1 MKSKPKS
8 PATYVCQRCKGDKG
22 TPKKFSAGNDMIPS
36 AVPKEL
42 QGLTQIEEMLISC
55 ALPIMKVY
63 VKPGGQHGYSGHC
76 INLPQKVSELAQSL
90 PRFPKNIPLIMVTM
104 NGKNNNF
111 KDVIVRKSKVEQAL
125 SWLMKNN
132 PHYDKIKFDS
142 DALNSLPTNGIPDDL
157 QTIETVAAEE
167 CIEHESSD
175 SEVDDTSCLI
185 KKRKQVVFYLKMKI
199 VNLKMMRFKMKLHR
213 RNLIGPLLNKI
224 H

>member
-1 MKSKPKS
+1 MQFTVYQCQTCLEAWPLKSKPKS
-8 PATYVCQRCKGDKG
+8 PATYVCRRCKGDKG
-22 TPKKFSAGNDMIPS
+22 TPKKFSVSNDMIPS

-104 NGKNNNF
+104 NGKNNF

-125 SWLMKNN
+125 FWLMK
-132 PHYDKIKFDS
+132 KQS
-142 DALNSLPTNGIPDDL
+142 SL
-157 QTIETVAAEE
+157 
-167 CIEHESSD
+167 
-175 SEVDDTSCLI
+175 
-185 KKRKQVVFYLKMKI
+185 
-199 VNLKMMRFKMKLHR
+199 
-213 RNLIGPLLNKI
+213 
-224 H
+224 